1 MKPFIIT
8 LIGEDKPGLLASL
21 ADIVYQ
27 HNGNWL
33 ASNFALMAGKFAGFV
48 EVHLPDH
55 HVAAVSDMFY
65 ARTDINI
72 TMSPGNHHSE
82 TQIKHATFSIIG
94 NDKPGIVNELSTVFT
109 RNGANINRFE
119 SKCESAP
126 SSGNTLFKATAFVE
140 VPIDFD
146 LDIFVDAVEQ
156 IANDLMIDLES
167 EQ

>member
-33 ASNFALMAGKFAGFV
+33 ASNFALMAGKFAGFA
-48 EVHLPDH
+48 EVHLPDNN
-55 HVAAVSDMFY
+55 VGAVSEIFS
-65 ARTDINI
+65 ARTDVQII
-72 TMSPGNHHSE
+72 MSPGSADANPE
-82 TQIKHATFSIIG
+82 IKHATFSIIG
-94 NDKPGIVNELSTVFT
+94 NDKPGIVNELSTVLT

-126 SSGNTLFKATAFVE
+126 SAGNTLFKARAFVA
-140 VPIDFD
+140 VPADFD
-146 LDIFVDAVEQ
+146 LDILVDAMEH
-156 IANDLMIDLES
+156 IANDLMIDIES
-167 EQ
+167 EK

>member
-8 LIGEDKPGLLASL
+8 LIGEDKPGLLSSL

-27 HNGNWL
+27 HHGNWL
-33 ASNFALMAGKFAGFV
+33 ASNFALMAGKFAGFA
-48 EVHLPDH
+48 EVHLPDQ
-55 HVAAVSDMFY
+55 HVAAVSEIFS
-65 ARTDINI
+65 ARTDVSI
-72 TMSPGNHHSE
+72 TMSSGDNHPE
-82 TQIKHATFSIIG
+82 AQIKHATFSIIG
-94 NDKPGIVNELSTVFT
+94 NDKPGIVNELSSVFT

-156 IANDLMIDLES
+156 IANDLMIDIES
-167 EQ
+167 E